1 MGYTRLGGS
10 FVIRVLQLH
19 SLVDQFR
26 LGGLRRGFLPSS
38 SVSFSITRLDV
49 ILCLHPSFL
58 LFKLVVYC
66 SLWLDIA

>member
-26 LGGLRRGFLPSS
+26 LGGLQRGFLPSS
-38 SVSFSITRLDV
+38 SVSFSITHLGV
-49 ILCLHPSFL
+49 ILCLHPYSL
-58 LFKLVVYC
+58 LFKLVVYYL
-66 SLWLDIA
+66 LWLDMA